1 MGVMNVITIVAGVL
15 LIAIAIG
22 LIIASFRCL
31 YYLDYDYDIAFMSII
46 AFMCGVAAILAG
58 IYLK

>member
-1 MGVMNVITIVAGVL
+1 MGIMNIVAIVVGIL
-15 LIAIAIG
+15 LV
-22 LIIASFRCL
+22 IIAVGSTGVSFRYLRC
-31 YYLDYDYDIAFMSII
+31 LDYDICFMSIV

>member
-1 MGVMNVITIVAGVL
+1 MGIMNIVAVVIGVLVITIAVGSTSV
-15 LIAIAIG
+15 
-22 LIIASFRCL
+22 SFRYFRCL
-31 YYLDYDYDIAFMSII
+31 DPDIAFMSIV